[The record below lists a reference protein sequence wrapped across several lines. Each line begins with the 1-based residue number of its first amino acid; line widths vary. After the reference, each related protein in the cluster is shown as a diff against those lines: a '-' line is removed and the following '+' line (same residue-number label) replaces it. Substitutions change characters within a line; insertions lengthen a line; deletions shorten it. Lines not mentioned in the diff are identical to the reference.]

1 MNKVIL
7 EGIFQ
12 RFNPF
17 NTGRIYDEKIFR
29 KHLKP
34 QNRKIKIK
42 NILNERND

>member
-1 MNKVIL
+1 MNKIIL

-29 KHLKP
+29 KYLKK
-34 QNRKIKIK
+34 QNIKIKIK